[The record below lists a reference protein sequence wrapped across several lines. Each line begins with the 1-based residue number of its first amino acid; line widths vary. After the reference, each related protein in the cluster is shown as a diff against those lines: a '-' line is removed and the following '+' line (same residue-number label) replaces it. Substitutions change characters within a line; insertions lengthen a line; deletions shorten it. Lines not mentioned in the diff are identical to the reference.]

1 MDDGD
6 VQEDW
11 DDVCSRLVEVAH
23 SLGVQLEG
31 LVGVTVSG
39 GCGERGGKERGK
51 EREKERR

>member
-11 DDVCSRLVEVAH
+11 NDVCSRLVEVAH
-23 SLGVQLEG
+23 SLGIQLEG

-39 GCGERGGKERGK
+39 GYGEGGGKEIMLF
-51 EREKERR
+51 

>member
-6 VQEDW
+6 AQEDW

-31 LVGVTVSG
+31 PVGVTVSG
-39 GCGERGGKERGK
+39 GWERGGRRRGK
-51 EREKERR
+51 ERR